1 MPVKIRMPAL
11 SPTMTEG
18 GLARWLV
25 KEGDRVSAGDVIA
38 EIETDKAT
46 MEVEAVEDGVVAR
59 ILVPEGAEG
68 VAVNEVIATLA
79 GAGEDPASP
88 PEESAAAGAAGD
100 SAAAPAATA
109 EPEATPPARRVAAQ
123 AGVDPSSVADAGA
136 RGKVVAA
143 APAAGRVFVSPLAR
157 RMAAQAGLDL
167 AAVRGSGP
175 EGRILKADVEAAL
188 GAPGP
193 DPAPVA
199 PAADEPGGF
208 ELVKLGAKRK
218 VIARRMAESKA
229 TVPHF
234 YLSADCEIDELL
246 RIREGLNKRA
256 EPDRISVNDIVI
268 RACALALRKVP
279 EANVAFESADAMR
292 RYDVVDIAVAVAV
305 EGGLITPVLR
315 RADRKGI
322 LEISREMKALADRAR
337 AGRLTPGEYRGGSFS
352 ISNLGMYGV
361 ERFTAVIDPPQAC
374 ILAVGVGEKRPVVKD
389 GEIVPATVMT
399 CTLSVDHRVADGVIG
414 ARLLAEIKR
423 YLEYPSAMLL

>member
-46 MEVEAVEDGVVAR
+46 MDLEAVDDGVVAR
-59 ILVPEGAEG
+59 ILVPEGSEG
-68 VAVNEVIATLA
+68 VPVNEVIATLA

-88 PEESAAAGAAGD
+88 PEEPAAAGPAGD
-100 SAAAPAATA
+100 SAAAPAPPATA
-109 EPEATPPARRVAAQ
+109 EPKTPPARRVAAR
-123 AGVDPSSVADAGA
+123 AGVDPS
-136 RGKVVAA
+136 
-143 APAAGRVFVSPLAR
+143 PAAGRVFASPLAR

-175 EGRILKADVEAAL
+175 EGRIVKADVEAAL
-188 GAPGP
+188 GAPAPDAPGP

-199 PAADEPGGF
+199 PAADESGGF
-208 ELVKLGAKRK
+208 ELVKLGAMRK

-256 EPDRISVNDIVI
+256 EPDRISVNDVVI

-292 RYDVVDIAVAVAV
+292 RYDVVDVAVAVAV
-305 EGGLITPVLR
+305 DGGLITPVLR

-337 AGRLTPGEYRGGSFS
+337 AGRLTPEEYRGGSFS

-361 ERFTAVIDPPQAC
+361 DRFAAVIDPPQAC
-374 ILAVGVGEKRPVVKD
+374 ILAVGAGQKRPVVKD

-414 ARLLAEIKR
+414 ARLLAEIRR